1 MRALNNELVRRT
13 RDLGSGAGEEEQ
25 CSLENYATE
34 RTIVTL
40 APHTTT
46 TTTTT
51 TRGDNCQGKY
61 GLWMWQMSLLIVWK
75 LILAFSILAA
85 SNEDDDSYEDKDGS
99 GSDEDYDEE
108 EEATGPCSANPNG
121 PNPDPEE
128 CSQFYLCAGGV
139 PHLMTCRCVLLNT

>member
-13 RDLGSGAGEEEQ
+13 RDLGSGAGEEEE

-51 TRGDNCQGKY
+51 TRGDNCEQEY
-61 GLWMWQMSLLIVWK
+61 RLWMCQ
-75 LILAFSILAA
+75 
-85 SNEDDDSYEDKDGS
+85 
-99 GSDEDYDEE
+99 
-108 EEATGPCSANPNG
+108 C
-121 PNPDPEE
+121 
-128 CSQFYLCAGGV
+128 
-139 PHLMTCRCVLLNT
+139 